1 MPARGEARMYL
12 PAPPRRGC
20 GRCKTAPR
28 APPSPDLRPTE
39 PSAFHRL
46 LLLSLPPSA
55 ARERSA
61 SPRRSSF
68 PPPPA
73 APPFSPPASSGPP
86 PPSSPSSAPSPV
98 SRGSNRAAPPP
109 HPGTAPLSPGRAGDY
124 AQIASALSL
133 FAAARAV
140 GELPGSADGPSRRLP
155 AAADQTGP
163 RPPALI
169 EGASSSLPSQEGPEE
184 VRA

>member
-39 PSAFHRL
+39 PSAFHRRL
-46 LLLSLPPSA
+46 FLSLPPSA
-55 ARERSA
+55 ARARSA

-68 PPPPA
+68 PPSPA
-73 APPFSPPASSGPP
+73 APPFSPPAPSGPP
-86 PPSSPSSAPSPV
+86 PPSPPGPAPSPG
-98 SRGSNRAAPPP
+98 SRGSNRAPPPPPP

-140 GELPGSADGPSRRLP
+140 GELPGRADGPSRRLP
-155 AAADQTGP
+155 AAPDRTGP
-163 RPPALI
+163 ATPGPHRTSFELGALCLRPR
-169 EGASSSLPSQEGPEE
+169 G
-184 VRA
+184 